1 MAHTLEVAASGRSK
15 CRGCGRA
22 ITKGE
27 LRFGERLPNP
37 FGEGEAVYWFHP
49 LCAACMRPEPFL
61 GALDAATE
69 PPPDKAEWLRG
80 AAEVGAAH
88 RRLPRLARAERAS
101 SSRARCRHC
110 RELIEKDAWR
120 LVLQIFEEGRM
131 GSAGFIHVACAE
143 PYFGTGAILDRVER
157 LTPDL
162 SAVDL
167 DKIAALLAG
176 PPLAKTRPADAPP
189 LARTA
194 PKTDTNQTKQAK

>member
-1 MAHTLEVAASGRSK
+1 MAHTLEIAASGRSK
-15 CRGCGRA
+15 CRGCGTPIA
-22 ITKGE
+22 KGE

-61 GALDAATE
+61 DALDAAAE
-69 PPPDKAEWLRG
+69 PPADAEWLRK

-101 SSRARCRHC
+101 SGRARCRHC
-110 RELIEKDAWR
+110 RELIEKSAWR

-143 PYFGTGAILDRVER
+143 PYFETGAILDRIEK

-162 SAVDL
+162 SAADL
-167 DKIAALLAG
+167 EEIGALLRR
-176 PPLAKTRPADAPP
+176 PPLAKTRPAEAPP
-189 LARTA
+189 LAKTA
-194 PKTDTNQTKQAK
+194 PETDAKQAKQAK

>member
-1 MAHTLEVAASGRSK
+1 MADTLEVAASGRSK
-15 CRGCGRA
+15 CRGCGKQIA
-22 ITKGE
+22 KGE
-27 LRFGERLPNP
+27 LRLGERLPNP

-61 GALDAATE
+61 GALGRAAE
-69 PPPDKAEWLRG
+69 PPPDAEWLRA

-101 SSRARCRHC
+101 SGRARCRHC
-110 RELIEKDAWR
+110 RELVEKGAWR

-143 PYFGTGAILDRVER
+143 PYFELGAILDRIER

-162 SAVDL
+162 SAADL
-167 DKIAALLAG
+167 DEIRALLAR
-176 PPLAKTRPADAPP
+176 PPLAKTRGGEAPA
-189 LARTA
+189 LS
-194 PKTDTNQTKQAK
+194 KTTPGSAAEAKRKVV